1 MRCEELRR
9 ELDETGEITSPAA
22 RDHLAACADCA
33 RAVALWEEAR
43 ATLREL
49 DQEATPPFLHA
60 RVMANLRAAERE
72 RLAPRRPW
80 RLAARSV
87 AALAAVLAIS
97 FAGWIVWRVAP
108 ETPVPVEVP
117 AAPRAGERAPE
128 PEPVTLPP
136 PLPEVPPAPA
146 TVSPPRAP
154 STRPAPAA
162 LREAA
167 APAEEA
173 MPVPEEEEAKP
184 AAVAEPPATPVAL
197 GTAADGAVPPPAR
210 PSLSR
215 RATPERE
222 TAEGTRAAR
231 ARAARQPGG
240 EALTMAARSAA
251 ATRSGEVACTLFAG
265 TGEPPRTLTL
275 PEPLA
280 PAPGSEIGFTLL
292 PNGELRF
299 DEPLPEGSEPGALAE
314 RLRRLALSPGDY
326 RLRRDG

>member
-9 ELDETGEITSPAA
+9 ELEETGEITSPAA

-49 DQEATPPFLHA
+49 DREATPPFLHA
-60 RVMANLRAAERE
+60 RLMAHLRAAERE
-72 RLAPRRPW
+72 RRAPRRPW

-108 ETPVPVEVP
+108 EAPVPVETK
-117 AAPRAGERAPE
+117 AAPRVDERPPE
-128 PEPVTLPP
+128 PVPVTLPP
-136 PLPEVPPAPA
+136 PLPEAPPAPA
-146 TVSPPRAP
+146 TISPPRAP
-154 STRPAPAA
+154 STQPAPVA

-173 MPVPEEEEAKP
+173 MPVPEKEKAEP
-184 AAVAEPPATPVAL
+184 AAVAEPPATPLAL
-197 GTAADGAVPPPAR
+197 GTAADGGATPPAH

-215 RATPERE
+215 PATPERE

-231 ARAARQPGG
+231 ARVARQTRG

-251 ATRSGEVACTLFAG
+251 ATRSVEIACTLFAG
-265 TGEPPRTLTL
+265 TGEPLHTLTL

-280 PAPGSEIGFTLL
+280 PAPGAEIGFTLL
-292 PNGELRF
+292 PDGELRF

-314 RLRRLALSPGDY
+314 RLRRLALSTGDY

>member
-1 MRCEELRR
+1 MRCEEFRR

-43 ATLREL
+43 AALREL
-49 DQEATPPFLHA
+49 DREATPPFLHA
-60 RVMANLRAAERE
+60 RVMAHLRAAERE

-80 RLAARSV
+80 RLAARGV
-87 AALAAVLAIS
+87 AALAALLAIS

-108 ETPVPVEVP
+108 EAPVPVETK
-117 AAPRAGERAPE
+117 AAPRADERTPE
-128 PEPVTLPP
+128 PAPVTLPP
-136 PLPEVPPAPA
+136 PLPEAPPAPA
-146 TVSPPRAP
+146 TASPPRAP
-154 STRPAPAA
+154 STRPAPVAQ
-162 LREAA
+162 REEA

-173 MPVPEEEEAKP
+173 IPVMEGQAKP
-184 AAVAEPPATPVAL
+184 AAVAEPSATPPAL
-197 GTAADGAVPPPAR
+197 GTVAEGGAAPPAHL
-210 PSLSR
+210 SLSR

-231 ARAARQPGG
+231 AQTARQPGG
-240 EALTMAARSAA
+240 EALAMAARYAA
-251 ATRSGEVACTLFAG
+251 ATRSVEIACILFAD
-265 TGEPPRTLTL
+265 TGEPPRSLTL

-280 PAPGSEIGFTLL
+280 PAPGAEIGFTLL
-292 PNGELRF
+292 PDGELRF